1 MTAPFQ
7 RVHSGF
13 IHVRWCTNAGTA
25 RARHIYYH
33 RSSYK
38 RVYIRLSVD
47 VYIVRG
53 YKYIDEPCAYIK
65 TRGLRGAMEEVGA
78 VERAGKAR
86 GLAVPA
92 VEEWEE
98 AMLDE
103 VVEEVGDCVEKTVE
117 EVLGMFDAVQD
128 KEVAVAEEIENAT
141 EEEVAAEVEPAT
153 EEGEEDSSDL
163 EADTT
168 GEAVE
173 GQVQQVLGKDAVQG
187 NNRARWRMPY

>member
-1 MTAPFQ
+1 
-7 RVHSGF
+7 
-13 IHVRWCTNAGTA
+13 
-25 RARHIYYH
+25 
-33 RSSYK
+33 
-38 RVYIRLSVD
+38 
-47 VYIVRG
+47 
-53 YKYIDEPCAYIK
+53 
-65 TRGLRGAMEEVGA
+65 MEEVGG

-103 VVEEVGDCVEKTVE
+103 VVEEVGDCVEKPVE

-173 GQVQQVLGKDAVQG
+173 NQVQQVLGKDAVQG
-187 NNRARWRMPY
+187 KVEDAVLKDRQCYSVEGAEKQYMAFPMLSKIEDFKSKVPINWAGAQGWLYGGP